1 MLKQKYE
8 LFAVFIGRKG
18 NDMAKK
24 IKRFLVLVFVTFF
37 CSLVSRGYNTLLS
50 WKNAKQTKSIFRLN
64 AAQAGSVC
72 CQYGICD
79 CGNRRFCSPIDG
91 CPDCPSDSVTYRAS
105 DSYGPS
111 DSYPTS
117 YRASDSYGPSDTYA
131 NSYGP
136 TDSAAVGTY
145 GPTDTASRPTDTYA
159 NRPSDSYGPSD
170 SWV

>member
-37 CSLVSRGYNTLLS
+37 CSLVSRGYNALLS

-64 AAQAGSVC
+64 AVQAGSVC

-79 CGNRRFCSPIDG
+79 CGNELILESKKILSRKHLCCEECTQNPKPG
-91 CPDCPSDSVTYRAS
+91 RAQEAL
-105 DSYGPS
+105 PQ
-111 DSYPTS
+111 
-117 YRASDSYGPSDTYA
+117 
-131 NSYGP
+131 
-136 TDSAAVGTY
+136 
-145 GPTDTASRPTDTYA
+145 
-159 NRPSDSYGPSD
+159 
-170 SWV
+170 